1 MRRENRAGWEK
12 LQALTQP
19 LSPQVIPFSI
29 PRIEYAMQKLYTG
42 GLFADGGATLLE
54 KLYVCWDSDMEH
66 GGNGVGEGTCGSG
79 LVGCQWLIV

>member
-1 MRRENRAGWEK
+1 MWGENRSEWEK

-29 PRIEYAMQKLYTG
+29 PHIEYAMDRLYTG

-54 KLYVCWDSDMEH
+54 KLYVC
-66 GGNGVGEGTCGSG
+66 
-79 LVGCQWLIV
+79 